1 MILNVVNETNKLK
14 KVVLGIAH
22 NLGEVPLPG
31 DCIDPKTKHYLN
43 NGEYPLENNCITEIE
58 NFNNILIDNG
68 VSVMRPKPITDLNQ
82 IFTRDIAFVI
92 DNIIFEANTIAA
104 RAEEKNGILD
114 ILNKEKEINKI
125 QIPKGIKIEG
135 GDVIINNNFIFIGCC
150 NKKDEN
156 LKVSRTNKKAVDF
169 IKEVFPNK
177 DVIGFELVKNDN
189 DPYNNILHLDCTM
202 QPVGK
207 NDIIIYEGGFRN
219 KSDYSFINEIFRNN
233 MIKVTSQDMFNGFPN
248 IFSINN
254 KKVVSDITFH
264 KLNSILEERGY
275 TVEKTMYREIS
286 KFGGLFR
293 CSTLPLERK

>member
-1 MILNVVNETNKLK
+1 MNLNIVNETNKLK
-14 KVVLGIAH
+14 KVVLGIAN
-22 NLGEVPLPG
+22 NLGEVPLPS
-31 DCIDPKTKHYLN
+31 DCIDPKTKHYLI
-43 NGEYPLENNCITEIE
+43 NGEYPLENNCIAEIE

-68 VSVMRPKPITDLNQ
+68 VTVIRPKPITDLNQ

-92 DNIIFEANTIAA
+92 DNIIFEANTIDA

-114 ILNKEKEINKI
+114 ILNNEKGSNIK
-125 QIPKGIKIEG
+125 IPKGIKIEG
-135 GDVIINNNFIFIGCC
+135 GDVIIHNNFIFIGYC

-177 DVIGFELVKNDN
+177 DIIGLELVKNDN
-189 DPYNNILHLDCTM
+189 DPHNNILHLDCTM

-219 KSDYSFINEIFRNN
+219 KSDYSFIKEIFKNT

-264 KLNSILEERGY
+264 KLNSILKEKGY
-275 TVEKTMYREIS
+275 TVVKTMYREIS

>member
-1 MILNVVNETNKLK
+1 MNLNVVNETKKLK

-68 VSVMRPKPITDLNQ
+68 ISVIRPKPIADLNQ

-114 ILNKEKEINKI
+114 ILNKEKGSNKI

-135 GDVIINNNFIFIGCC
+135 GDVIVNNNFIFIGCC

-264 KLNSILEERGY
+264 KLNSILKERGY
-275 TVEKTMYREIS
+275 TVEKTKYREIS

>member
-1 MILNVVNETNKLK
+1 MNLNVVNETNKLK
-14 KVVLGIAH
+14 KVVLGIAN
-22 NLGEVPLPG
+22 NLGEVPLAS
-31 DCIDPKTKHYLN
+31 DCIDPKTKHYLI
-43 NGEYPLENNCITEIE
+43 NGEYPLENNCIAEIE

-68 VSVMRPKPITDLNQ
+68 VTVIRPKPIKDLNQ

-92 DNIIFEANTIAA
+92 DNILFEANTIDA
-104 RAEEKNGILD
+104 RAEEKKGILD
-114 ILNKEKEINKI
+114 ILNNEKGSNIK
-125 QIPKGIKIEG
+125 IPKGIKIEG
-135 GDVIINNNFIFIGCC
+135 GDVIINNNFIFIGYC

-177 DVIGFELVKNDN
+177 DIIGLELVKNDN
-189 DPYNNILHLDCTM
+189 DPHNNILHLDCTM

-219 KSDYSFINEIFRNN
+219 KSDYSFIKEIFKNN

-264 KLNSILEERGY
+264 KLNSILKEKGY
-275 TVEKTMYREIS
+275 SVEKTMYREIS

>member
-1 MILNVVNETNKLK
+1 MNLNVINETNKLK
-14 KVVLGIAH
+14 KVLLGIAN
-22 NLGEVPLPG
+22 NLGEVPLPS
-31 DCIDPKTKHYLN
+31 DCIDPKTKHYLI
-43 NGEYPLENNCITEIE
+43 NGEYPLENNCIAEIE
-58 NFNNILIDNG
+58 NFNNILIDNR
-68 VSVMRPKPITDLNQ
+68 VTVIRPKPITDLNQ

-92 DNIIFEANTIAA
+92 DNIIFEANTIDA

-114 ILNKEKEINKI
+114 ILNNEKGSNKI

-135 GDVIINNNFIFIGCC
+135 GDVIINNNFIFIGYC

-169 IKEVFPNK
+169 IKEVFPKK
-177 DVIGFELVKNDN
+177 DIIGLELVKNDN
-189 DPYNNILHLDCTM
+189 DPHNNILHLDCTM

-207 NDIIIYEGGFRN
+207 NDIIIYKGGFRN
-219 KSDYSFINEIFRNN
+219 KSDYSFINEIFKNN

-264 KLNSILEERGY
+264 KLNSILKEKWY